1 MRFTEEKCFAVLI
14 SVWKTCNTKTST
26 NVKCHQ
32 MSKTT
37 FLGGDPCTQHSHH
50 NCWKGEPWSRIKGMS
65 NDLEICIPEINK
77 PRCYQAAE
85 ENSQDDKEC
94 VDMVALRMPFCLQ
107 IRFEYCSGT
116 LALPSKAPKKYQDQQ
131 KGNPC
136 FSRQWRW
143 SWEFPHIGVYK
154 PPLGRQIFEW
164 LRYQSCRFERV
175 GWYKRMHL
183 RQPGPLQHLRS
194 RYHRMSVMI
203 QK

>member
-1 MRFTEEKCFAVLI
+1 MRSTEEKCFAVLI

-26 NVKCHQ
+26 NLKCHQ

-77 PRCYQAAE
+77 PRFYQAAE

-116 LALPSKAPKKYQDQQ
+116 LALPSPKPQ
-131 KGNPC
+131 KV
-136 FSRQWRW
+136 SR
-143 SWEFPHIGVYK
+143 PTK
-154 PPLGRQIFEW
+154 
-164 LRYQSCRFERV
+164 
-175 GWYKRMHL
+175 
-183 RQPGPLQHLRS
+183 RQPLFFKAMAVVLGVPTHWSLQTTFGTSNFQMAEIPILQVWARWL
-194 RYHRMSVMI
+194 V
-203 QK
+203 QKDASKATGAAAAPEVTLP